1 MLMWLSAPAR
11 EQADKSNFMLP
22 VPQAS
27 ISGWHT
33 HRAMRDYDL
42 NTIQWRRPPWRYL
55 VLYLD
60 RVTVPIISVI
70 LALAYLGLK
79 SLF

>member
-1 MLMWLSAPAR
+1 
-11 EQADKSNFMLP
+11 
-22 VPQAS
+22 
-27 ISGWHT
+27 
-33 HRAMRDYDL
+33 MRNYDP

-60 RVTVPIISVI
+60 GVTVPIISVI

>member
-1 MLMWLSAPAR
+1 
-11 EQADKSNFMLP
+11 
-22 VPQAS
+22 
-27 ISGWHT
+27 
-33 HRAMRDYDL
+33 MRDYDL